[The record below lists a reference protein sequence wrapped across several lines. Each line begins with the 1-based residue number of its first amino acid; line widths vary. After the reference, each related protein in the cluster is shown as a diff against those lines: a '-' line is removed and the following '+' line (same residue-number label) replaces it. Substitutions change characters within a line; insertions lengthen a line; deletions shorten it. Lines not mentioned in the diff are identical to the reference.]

1 MSRSLLRV
9 LALVGLALL
18 GACDKYR
25 QELFVLQP
33 DSTGK
38 LGSIAVQSASG
49 ELVLDETRMAA
60 HRNPRGA
67 TEAVTVEPG
76 DVEKIFGAALA
87 ARPRPPRQFRL
98 YFVFDSELLTAASR
112 AEFEAVFADI
122 RERGH
127 YDVEVVGHTDRQ
139 GADDYNA
146 RLSLQRARAM
156 RQTLIDRGLDGDRII
171 ATGRGEV
178 DPLVPTADNV
188 DEARNR
194 RVEITVR

>member
-1 MSRSLLRV
+1 MSGTPLRV
-9 LALVGLALL
+9 LALVALALL

-25 QELFVLQP
+25 KELVVLQP

-38 LGSIAVQSASG
+38 YGSVAVQSGSS
-49 ELVLDETRMAA
+49 ELVLDETRPAA
-60 HRNPRGA
+60 HRNPGGT

-87 ARPRPPRQFRL
+87 ARPTPPRQFRL
-98 YFVFDSELLTAASR
+98 YFVFDSDLLTADSR
-112 AEFEAVFADI
+112 AAFEAVFADI
-122 RERGH
+122 RERRH
-127 YDVEVVGHTDRQ
+127 YDVEVVGHTDRK
-139 GADDYNA
+139 GPDDYNS
-146 RLSLQRARAM
+146 RLSLQRAQAM
-156 RQTLIDRGLDGDRII
+156 RQTLIDRGLDGGRII

-188 DEARNR
+188 DEPRNR